1 MRLACRCSSTAL
13 VTTMRSRGSLYSTA
27 SSVSP
32 PAQPYLCALAMAFS
46 SAWRSSVQ
54 SRSTSGI
61 SKARMRSPAVDRTS
75 SCSLATMSSGV
86 STGTYSLAASWYI
99 ITRRWLSS
107 CACCARA
114 TIVAIVALA
123 CRSASKECSRTAS
136 MSFQTLR
143 SSGLS
148 KCSAAPRCASSC
160 PSMMPSC
167 SSACLALISC
177 ALCVFL
183 SSCCSLAATCR
194 SFSVSMRNLKSV
206 RSWHTMSTAIGMSVS
221 RSEMSM
227 ARQRR
232 VRTSLDA
239 PGRDTARSRELR
251 ELRSRCTA
259 ASSSANMA
267 GLSTR
272 SKKGPS
278 SVQKY
283 SPKDLEAS

>member
-1 MRLACRCSSTAL
+1 M
-13 VTTMRSRGSLYSTA
+13 V
-27 SSVSP
+27 
-32 PAQPYLCALAMAFS
+32 
-46 SAWRSSVQ
+46 
-54 SRSTSGI
+54 
-61 SKARMRSPAVDRTS
+61 RTS
-75 SCSLATMSSGV
+75 SRSLATMSSGV

-148 KCSAAPRCASSC
+148 KCSAAPRCASSW

-183 SSCCSLAATCR
+183 SSCCSLAATWLGVKVLASCR
-194 SFSVSMRNLKSV
+194 VLLGV
-206 RSWHTMSTAIGMSVS
+206 RVLQPRRDLRLGVGLGLGS
-221 RSEMSM
+221 
-227 ARQRR
+227 R
-232 VRTSLDA
+232 VRAKVRARVGWGDLAVLLGLDA
-239 PGRDTARSRELR
+239 ELEVGQVVAHDEHGDRDVRL
-251 ELRSRCTA
+251 L
-259 ASSSANMA
+259 
-267 GLSTR
+267 G
-272 SKKGPS
+272 
-278 SVQKY
+278 
-283 SPKDLEAS
+283 